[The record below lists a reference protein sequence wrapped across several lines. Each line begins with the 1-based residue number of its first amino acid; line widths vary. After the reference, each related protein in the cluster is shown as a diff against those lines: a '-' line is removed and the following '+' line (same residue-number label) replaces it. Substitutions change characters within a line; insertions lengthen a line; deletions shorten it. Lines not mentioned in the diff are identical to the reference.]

1 MNRLS
6 THTFAYFDV
15 ETTGLSP
22 WFGDRICEL
31 AVIRC
36 VGDQVVGQFD
46 SLLNPQRS
54 LSPGA
59 ARVNGLKD
67 SDLRNA
73 PRFVEVVERLLPLLE
88 DAVIVCHNVP
98 FDLGFLSSELG
109 RINTKLPTILT
120 LDTLEIARRYFDF
133 DSNSLQSIA
142 RRLDIG
148 VTGAHRALD
157 DVFTTREVLKYFAG
171 RLPGTQME
179 RSITPYSPPV
189 VSAPELT
196 LPPVI
201 EEALQSK
208 KRIFIRYVDGK
219 GNASERW
226 VSPKQVLVLKD
237 YLYMVAHCH
246 LRDEERHFR
255 LDRIEQMQI
264 EKPGSN
270 ENLKNTHSQKSKGMA
285 RLAGKTPRP

>member
-1 MNRLS
+1 MSRLS
-6 THTFAYFDV
+6 TQPFAYLDV

-22 WFGDRICEL
+22 WFGDRVCEI

-36 VGDQVVGQFD
+36 SGDQVLGQFD
-46 SLLNPQRS
+46 SLLNPQRP

-67 SDLRNA
+67 SDLKNA
-73 PRFVEVVERLLPLLE
+73 PRFAEVAEKVLSLVR

-109 RINTKLPTILT
+109 RIGTKLPAVLT
-120 LDTLEIARRYFDF
+120 LDTLDIARRYFDF

-142 RRLDIG
+142 RRLDIE

-157 DVFTTREVLKYFAG
+157 DVFTTREVLQYFAG
-171 RLPGTQME
+171 ILQSTQIEHSM
-179 RSITPYSPPV
+179 TPYYPPA
-189 VSAPELT
+189 VSGPALT
-196 LPPVI
+196 LPPLL
-201 EEALQSK
+201 EEALASK

-246 LRDEERHFR
+246 LREEERHFR
-255 LDRIEQMQI
+255 LDRIEQMEIDKAGSQADRKI
-264 EKPGSN
+264 PDAQKP
-270 ENLKNTHSQKSKGMA
+270 KGMG
-285 RLAGKTPRP
+285 RLGGKTPRS